1 MHFAKYSCMIF
12 LEFEKK
18 IYIPEEDAVFT
29 VLWFFLL
36 HHRKVYGVMHWFKPY
51 LLLWQK
57 VLVELGNISPKR
69 GAVIATFV
77 WLPQF
82 FVLLLTIGIS
92 CIYGNSCFSKQC
104 RCSFPQFLK
113 YWRLL
118 KINIPVAIW
127 T

>member
-1 MHFAKYSCMIF
+1 MHISKYSCMIF

-18 IYIPEEDAVFT
+18 YIPEEDAVIT
-29 VLWFFLL
+29 ILWFFLL
-36 HHRKVYGVMHWFKPY
+36 HHSKVYGVMHWFKPF

-57 VLVELGNISPKR
+57 VLVELGNMSPEK

-77 WLPQF
+77 CLPKF
-82 FVLLLTIGIS
+82 IVLLLTIGIS
-92 CIYGNSCFSKQC
+92 CIYGNSSFSKPC

-113 YWRLL
+113 YSLLL